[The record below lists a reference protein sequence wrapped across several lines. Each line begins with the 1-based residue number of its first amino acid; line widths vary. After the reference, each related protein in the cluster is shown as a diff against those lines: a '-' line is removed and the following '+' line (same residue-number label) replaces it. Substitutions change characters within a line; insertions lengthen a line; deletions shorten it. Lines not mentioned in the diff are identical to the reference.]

1 MALYDI
7 DVTCQSGYVI
17 THSLSEPMN
26 ICWDS
31 SHVFSTFYQEITLG
45 TGGHFGIVTEDDKL
59 IFSFAPYFTKQS
71 EYNPVLVAWYI
82 DKNGNFV
89 EQYVRSLTRFTLTVS
104 DTPSKPIKTSAK
116 LGGARKLI
124 SLWEVVA

>member
-26 ICWDS
+26 ICWNS
-31 SHVFSTFYQEITLG
+31 SHVFSSFYQEITLG
-45 TGGHFGIVTEDDKL
+45 SGGHFGIVTEDDKL
-59 IFSFAPYFTKQS
+59 IFSFTPYFTKQS
-71 EYNPVLVAWYI
+71 EHTPVFVARYI

-89 EQYVRSLTRFTLTVS
+89 EQDVRSLTRFTLTVS
-104 DTPSKPIKTSAK
+104 DTPSICTKTTAHLTPPNS
-116 LGGARKLI
+116 
-124 SLWEVVA
+124 